1 MLKFF
6 YSFLFVLITSFNWAQ
21 IGILEQDK
29 SFDFKETIGNWT
41 IDNIGNIIVQ
51 QGNTLVKIDTTGKQV
66 FTQSIKSLGE
76 ISQIATIN
84 SMKVVLF
91 SEEQQCICL
100 LDNTLTINGKCKYL
114 EDYGLR
120 NAKFIATSN
129 RPNLIWIFDQF
140 NSTIFL
146 IDIITDKIVQ
156 KVENFAGLAGIK
168 SEITS
173 MEEYNNKL
181 YLQDATTIF
190 EFDQMLSWSNSFVKQ
205 AISNAYWMD
214 FIVGFQDKSLVYT
227 SIKLN
232 ESFKSEINS
241 NDSMK
246 QLKINGNDFYFC
258 GEKKITK
265 FKVKS
270 K

>member
-1 MLKFF
+1 MKKLILLFF
-6 YSFLFVLITSFNWAQ
+6 FFTIAPITWSQ
-21 IGILEQDK
+21 LGILEESK
-29 SFDFKETIGNWT
+29 SIDFKENIGNWT
-41 IDNIGNIIVQ
+41 IDNLGNLIVQ

-100 LDNTLTINGKCKYL
+100 LDNTLSINGKCKYL
-114 EDYGLR
+114 EEFGLR

-146 IDIITDKIVQ
+146 VDIITDKIIQ

-181 YLQDATTIF
+181 YLQDASTIF
-190 EFDQMLSWSNSFVKQ
+190 EFDQMLSWSNSFTKQ
-205 AISNAYWMD
+205 ANSNAFWRNY
-214 FIVGFQDKSLVYT
+214 IVGFDNNSLIYT
-227 SIKLN
+227 SIAIN
-232 ESFKSEINS
+232 EIEKKELGFS
-241 NDSMK
+241 DSYN
-246 QLKINGNDFYFC
+246 QLKVNGNDFYFS
-258 GEKKITK
+258 GDKKITK
-265 FKVKS
+265 FKVKT

>member
-1 MLKFF
+1 MIKLILSLLFF
-6 YSFLFVLITSFNWAQ
+6 AFAPLTWSQ
-21 IGILEQDK
+21 IGVLEESKSIHFKDK
-29 SFDFKETIGNWT
+29 IENWSV
-41 IDNIGNIIVQ
+41 DNIGNLIVQ
-51 QGNTLVKIDTTGKQV
+51 QGNTLVKIDSTGKQV

-146 IDIITDKIVQ
+146 VDIIKDKIIQ

-173 MEEYNNKL
+173 MEEHNNKL

-190 EFDQMLSWSNSFVKQ
+190 EFDQMLSWSNSFTKQ
-205 AISNAYWMD
+205 ASCNVFWWNYI
-214 FIVGFQDKSLVYT
+214 IGFENKTLTFT
-227 SIKLN
+227 SITINEIEKKELDFE
-232 ESFKSEINS
+232 ESFK
-241 NDSMK
+241 
-246 QLKINGNDFYFC
+246 QLKVNGNNFYFS
-258 GEKKITK
+258 GDKKITK